1 MEINKLSDSNIYFF
15 SSLVLILINYLFDDY
30 FTQERAIIFLIASV
44 VFLGLPHGALDTLLA
59 KQNSIYK
66 NTLGFIYF
74 NITYLLLAII
84 FFVFWIKF
92 SSFAL
97 FIFLLISIFH
107 FSEDWQMQL
116 SLTHRLALATFIV
129 SNLIFFQSDDVKSIF
144 YILTKSNLVD
154 NIISFYRFTNYF
166 MIPAVLII
174 FFLNLKNKY
183 LLLNII
189 TIFFTALI
197 LDPLLYFLSY
207 FCFFHSIRN
216 YRESIKILNLEKY
229 TKKYKILAINVLIT
243 ILISFLL
250 YKLYLLGSVKEKIIQ
265 ITFIGL
271 AALTVPHMIL
281 KIYIKKKNK

>member
-30 FTQERAIIFLIASV
+30 FTQERATIFLIASV

-59 KQNSIYK
+59 KQNNIYK

-74 NITYLLLAII
+74 NITYLLLAFI
-84 FFVFWIKF
+84 FFVFWIKL

-107 FSEDWQMQL
+107 FSEDWQKQL
-116 SLTHRLALATFIV
+116 RLTHRLVLATFIV
-129 SNLIFFQSDDVKSIF
+129 SNLIFFQSEDVKSIF
-144 YILTKSNLVD
+144 YILTKSNSVEH
-154 NIISFYRFTNYF
+154 IISFYNFINY
-166 MIPAVLII
+166 IIITAVLII
-174 FFLNLKNKY
+174 FFLNIKNKY

-189 TIFFTALI
+189 TIFFTSLI

-229 TKKYKILAINVLIT
+229 TKKYKILAVNMLIT
-243 ILISFLL
+243 IFISFLL
-250 YKLYLLGSVKEKIIQ
+250 YELYLIGSVKEKIIQ

>member
-1 MEINKLSDSNIYFF
+1 ME
-15 SSLVLILINYLFDDY
+15 
-30 FTQERAIIFLIASV
+30 
-44 VFLGLPHGALDTLLA
+44 
-59 KQNSIYK
+59 
-66 NTLGFIYF
+66 
-74 NITYLLLAII
+74 
-84 FFVFWIKF
+84 
-92 SSFAL
+92 
-97 FIFLLISIFH
+97 
-107 FSEDWQMQL
+107 
-116 SLTHRLALATFIV
+116 
-129 SNLIFFQSDDVKSIF
+129 
-144 YILTKSNLVD
+144 